1 MKLRLSIGWKVL
13 AIAPVAVLA
22 VLVGTYEGAEYY
34 TSRDSFCGGTCHIM
48 NEQYVAWQ
56 KSKHHA
62 LDGDPDKK
70 AGCIDG
76 HFLPGGKRT
85 FKAKMQAARH
95 LAAYLY
101 DRDAPMPIRTVVK
114 DGACLQS
121 GCHAIEKFQDKEI
134 QYGEKSTFKHKAHF
148 EKEMLKG
155 QKLFCDTCHMK
166 YSAARH
172 FEVPK
177 DICFTCHF
185 RPGMPQEGAQ
195 KEGVQIAGP
204 PMPIKASLDE
214 PASGSFGNGS
224 AVSFNTGAN
233 KCSLCHKIPTKSLQ
247 QQLSAD
253 DADKKPITHQT
264 LEAAGV
270 PCESCHLH
278 EVAGSDEIKIDE
290 CLDCHSASAELT
302 SKERDGKLM
311 HDAHVTGR
319 RADCLE
325 CHQASRHGVLADYL
339 DAVGSVCTQCHSDS
353 HRFQRMLLA
362 GQKVSE
368 NISPVPSLMNA
379 VRTNCA
385 GCHTEAKHSNG
396 QLVKAGSAETC
407 AKCHTPE
414 HRKMLDD
421 WKKALEREVKF
432 TQEIE
437 VEALEALAAAEDK
450 LGADKLQ
457 EARQM
462 IATGQELLGIVQIG
476 NGVHNKKYAI
486 MILDEAVA
494 NFEDTIDLLDSGN

>member
-1 MKLRLSIGWKVL
+1 LKISLSFGWKAL
-13 AIAPVAVLA
+13 AIAPVAVLV
-22 VLVGTYEGAEYY
+22 VLVGTWEGAEYY
-34 TSRDSFCGGTCHIM
+34 TSRDSFCGGSCHIM

-56 KSKHHA
+56 KSEHHA
-62 LDGDPDKK
+62 PGGDADKR
-70 AGCIDG
+70 AGCIDC

-114 DGACLQS
+114 DGACLRS

-134 QYGEKSTFKHKAHF
+134 KYGEKSTFKHKAHF

-155 QKLFCDTCHMK
+155 QKLFCDTCHFK
-166 YSAARH
+166 DSAARH

-185 RPGMPQEGAQ
+185 RPGMPQED
-195 KEGVQIAGP
+195 VQIASLP
-204 PMPIKASLDE
+204 IPIKASFDE
-214 PASGSFGNGS
+214 TASAGLRNGS
-224 AVSFNTGAN
+224 VVNFNTEAN
-233 KCSLCHKIPTKSLQ
+233 KCSLCHTIPTKSLQ
-247 QQLSAD
+247 QQLSVD
-253 DADKKPITHQT
+253 DVDKKPITHQT
-264 LEAAGV
+264 LEKAGV

-278 EVAGSDEIKIDE
+278 EVEGNDDIKTDE
-290 CLDCHSASAELT
+290 CLDCHSASDALT
-302 SKERDGKLM
+302 SKGRDGKLM
-311 HDAHVTGR
+311 HDEHVAGR

-325 CHQASRHGVLADYL
+325 CHRPSQHGAVADYI
-339 DAVGSVCTQCHSDS
+339 DAVRPVCTQCHRDS
-353 HRFQRMLLA
+353 HRFQKVLLA
-362 GQKVSE
+362 GQRVSE
-368 NISPVPSLMNA
+368 NVSPVAGLMNA

-385 GCHTEAKHSNG
+385 GCHTEIKHSKG

-421 WKKALEREVKF
+421 WKKTLESEVEFVK
-432 TQEIE
+432 EIE
-437 VEALEALAAAEDK
+437 VEALEALATAQGELGSEK
-450 LGADKLQ
+450 LN
-457 EARQM
+457 EAQHM

-486 MILDEAVA
+486 MILDEAIA
-494 NFEDTIDLLDSGN
+494 NFENTIDLLDSEN